1 VGAIELDVIIL
12 TILAVGVALVRI
24 VERYR
29 LDNNR
34 AKIPIR
40 IHVNGSR
47 GKSSVTRLIA
57 AALKG
62 GGLRVMAKTTGTTPR
77 IIYEDGN
84 EIPLYRLGSANIRE
98 QFHVMSL
105 AGGRN
110 PDALIL
116 ECMALQPHL
125 QHLSETRIVQST
137 IGVITNARPD
147 HLDVMG
153 PSEEDVVKALAGTI
167 PRGKTLVT
175 AEKRH
180 LSFIE
185 QACETLKTKLVAVS
199 AEDETQIS
207 NEMMSQFSYYEHR
220 ENIAIALE
228 VAKLCGISQRDAFDG
243 MISVQPDVGALTA
256 YHLNFFGREIVFVHG
271 FAANDPDSSELIWN
285 LSRETFSE
293 YDETIL
299 VLNLRDDRA
308 ERSIQ
313 LGDALNRWSPPG
325 RVVLMGSGTQI
336 AARTAVK
343 GGFSPLKMVLAE
355 DKSAKDVF
363 EDLIGL
369 VEERALIVGLGNV
382 SGAGM
387 PLVALC
393 RNRGRNI
400 PLNRFYPATD
410 PSDSE
415 KEDKLG

>member
-1 VGAIELDVIIL
+1 VDVLILIIL
-12 TILAVGVALVRI
+12 ALAVTLMRV

-29 LDNNR
+29 LDLNR
-34 AKIPIR
+34 KKIPIR

-57 AALKG
+57 AGLSG

-84 EIPLYRLGSANIRE
+84 EIPLYRLGAANIRE

-105 AGGRN
+105 AGDRK
-110 PDALIL
+110 PDALVL

-125 QHLSETRIVQST
+125 QQLSEVRILQST

-153 PSEEDVVKALAGTI
+153 PAESDVVKALAGTI
-167 PRGKTLVT
+167 PRNKTLVT
-175 AEKRH
+175 AEDTH
-180 LSFIE
+180 LPFLRE
-185 QACETLKTKLVAVS
+185 ACESLNTKLMNVEI
-199 AEDETQIS
+199 EDKTAIS
-207 NEMMSQFSYYEHR
+207 NEMMGRFSYYEHR
-220 ENIAIALE
+220 ENIAIALK
-228 VAKLCGISQRDAFDG
+228 VAKLCGVSEEDAFEG
-243 MISVQPDVGALTA
+243 MVKVQPDVGALTA
-256 YHLNFFGREIVFVHG
+256 YELNFFGREIVFVHG

-285 LSRETFSE
+285 LSRKTFYE
-293 YDETIL
+293 YDETI
-299 VLNLRDDRA
+299 VVFNLREDRA

-313 LGDALNRWSPPG
+313 LGAALNRWTSPD
-325 RVVLMGSGTQI
+325 RVVLMGTGTQR

-355 DKSAKDVF
+355 AKNATEVF
-363 EDLIGL
+363 EELIGL
-369 VEERALIVGLGNV
+369 VDKRALIVGLGNV

-393 RNRGRNI
+393 RNRGRNVS
-400 PLNRFYPATD
+400 LSRFYPVES
-410 PSDSE
+410 PSPTPSPTE
-415 KEDKLG
+415 QEIAIG